1 VLGEVDGI
9 VSLKEGLEA
18 EGRKLVILSENDI
31 QNRYGFLLK
40 GFLFAEKTHDKYLNP
55 NFMQLLADR
64 LAAKKC
70 EVVNGVISNIYSDSP
85 EAGGVLEYTV
95 NGGDGSP
102 VFVPFKKLVLSL
114 GAQRVLDG
122 QGNTMVDIVAARGV
136 SMLAFAYLP
145 EDQIL
150 PAGTVCGATN
160 HVTSLAGP
168 VPTGIVKDGKQ
179 MNAYLVKMTCSACIT
194 PTVLDDSGSN
204 YDAVAA
210 TGLLAAARNV
220 MGCDFEVLTVWGCN
234 RQVCRWGQGHW
245 FEAQAAPGA
254 KTVEL
259 KDVGT
264 HRPDRSSG
272 VIVQLG
278 AGGGGLTQG
287 PSRAP
292 QK

>member
-1 VLGEVDGI
+1 MFG
-9 VSLKEGLEA
+9 
-18 EGRKLVILSENDI
+18 
-31 QNRYGFLLK
+31 
-40 GFLFAEKTHDKYLNP
+40 EKTHDKYLNP
-55 NFMQLLADR
+55 NFMQLLAER
-64 LAAKKC
+64 LREKRC
-70 EVVNGVISNIYSDSP
+70 EVVNGVISRVFTDSP
-85 EAGGVLEYTV
+85 EEGGILEYTV
-95 NGGDGSP
+95 NGGNGER
-102 VFVPFKKLVLSL
+102 VYVPFKKLVLSL

-122 QGNTMVDIVAARGV
+122 ASDPMLDIVAARGV

-150 PAGTVCGATN
+150 PPGTVCGATN

-168 VPTGIVKDGKQ
+168 VPTEIVKDGKR
-179 MNAYLVKMTCSACIT
+179 MNAYLVKLTCSACIT
-194 PTVLDDSGSN
+194 PSVLDETGSN

-245 FEAQAAPGA
+245 FEVQPAPNGKIVA
-254 KTVEL
+254 L
-259 KDVGT
+259 KDMGT
-264 HRPDRSSG
+264 HKPDRATG
-272 VIVQLG
+272 ILVQLG